1 MLQWSNLVM
10 PGQKVKVKLNNEL
23 LSAEI
28 VECHFTSKLS
38 CDCLY
43 FYATAKADIKVD
55 GSNCTRELQFR
66 DLIL

>member
-23 LSAEI
+23 LSVEV

-38 CDCLY
+38 YDCLCDC
-43 FYATAKADIKVD
+43 
-55 GSNCTRELQFR
+55 
-66 DLIL
+66 

>member
-1 MLQWSNLVM
+1 MMLQWSNLVM

-23 LSAEI
+23 LSAEV
-28 VECHFTSKLS
+28 VECHFTSKL
-38 CDCLY
+38 
-43 FYATAKADIKVD
+43 FATAKADTKVD